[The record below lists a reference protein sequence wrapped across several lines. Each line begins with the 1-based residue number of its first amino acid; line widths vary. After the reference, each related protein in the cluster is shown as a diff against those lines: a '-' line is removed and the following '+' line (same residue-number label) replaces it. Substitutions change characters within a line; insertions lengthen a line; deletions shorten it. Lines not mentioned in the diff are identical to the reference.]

1 MAGSAICIRADRLPL
16 RARPAKAYG
25 HALTGRRRGASQA
38 FGLRACPPAPGS
50 SSVPAVE
57 RLQFADQR
65 RPHLGTV
72 AVEHAGVVDVEQR
85 VLDAGETGALA
96 ALDDAGGLRIAH
108 VEDRH
113 AVDRAGRAGLR
124 TRVDPFGGAAPQTHN
139 GV

>member
-16 RARPAKAYG
+16 RARPAKASG

-38 FGLRACPPAPGS
+38 FGLRACPRAPGS

-72 AVEHAGVVDVEQR
+72 AVEHAGVVGVEQR

-96 ALDDAGGLRIAH
+96 ALDDDGVLRIRSAEH
-108 VEDRH
+108 TSELQSLMRSSSSVFLFIKKTYKH
-113 AVDRAGRAGLR
+113 K
-124 TRVDPFGGAAPQTHN
+124 
-139 GV
+139 